1 MMRTVGGAVRYGLC
15 KGSAD
20 LIGFVSRPGRGLC
33 SRSADHCCCSANDAD
48 LVAQFLSI
56 EVKRP
61 GCKPTIQQLA
71 WGRMVTEMG
80 GIHIVATSVADVE
93 QALQ

>member
-1 MMRTVGGAVRYGLC
+1 MPVKFGLC

-20 LIGFVSRPGRGLC
+20 LIGMLTVEYPVPPRHDGSTGYMAR
-33 SRSADHCCCSANDAD
+33 
-48 LVAQFLSI
+48 VAKFLSI

-61 GCKPTIQQLA
+61 GCKPTLEQLA
-71 WGRMVTEMG
+71 WGRMVKEMG
-80 GIHIVATSVADVE
+80 GVHIVATSIADVE